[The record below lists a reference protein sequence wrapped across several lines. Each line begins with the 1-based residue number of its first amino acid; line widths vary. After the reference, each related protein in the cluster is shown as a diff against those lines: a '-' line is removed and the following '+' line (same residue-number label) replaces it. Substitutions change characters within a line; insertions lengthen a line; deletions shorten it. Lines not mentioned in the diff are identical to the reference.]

1 MSHEQSAS
9 DDNCNDE
16 NESLR
21 KLNIQSNVF
30 HFLGQENPLKQ
41 AESRES
47 YIKQY
52 IDEQFDMSGA
62 ACHIE
67 DNDQEMNNEETPV
80 RVRPSSSIG

>member
-1 MSHEQSAS
+1 MFF
-9 DDNCNDE
+9 
-16 NESLR
+16 
-21 KLNIQSNVF
+21 I
-30 HFLGQENPLKQ
+30 FLGQENPLKQ